1 MEKHDVHIRV
11 STCLYKLGCT
21 HTCMRSVHVRTS
33 LAPSLATSE
42 PLAKSVFYHRKKNA
56 SQRSPGASPGHLS
69 TRPSIQRATHM
80 TTRAVPTERAH
91 DANH

>member
-1 MEKHDVHIRV
+1 MYPKEKLDVHIRV

-42 PLAKSVFYHRKKNA
+42 PLVKSVFYHRKKRISA
-56 SQRSPGASPGHLS
+56 FTRSFARPPFNS
-69 TRPSIQRATHM
+69 TFD
-80 TTRAVPTERAH
+80 TTCDAH
-91 DANH
+91 DNTCGANRTCT